1 MKMELLRLNSNYREH
16 RSHGL
21 QSANLHNTFYIQ
33 IISGFFEYLRII
45 V

>member
-1 MKMELLRLNSNYREH
+1 MKMELLRLSSIYREH
-16 RSHGL
+16 RNPEL
-21 QSANLHNTFYIQ
+21 QRANLHNTFYIQ